1 LRLFPAAISR
11 PGNGDAR
18 FAQEGEIFM
27 SDMKASIPGA
37 TTDSAERRRS
47 LRVNITI
54 PILVRGKVGGQTFQE
69 ETSTV
74 SVNAHGGMIRL
85 LAKVVRTQQI
95 SLINPK
101 TTEEMPCTVT
111 FLGQKENGKTEV
123 GVEFV
128 EPSPLFWRIAFPP
141 EDWDPSER
149 KRPATSRPPTP
160 PRR

>member
-1 LRLFPAAISR
+1 
-11 PGNGDAR
+11 
-18 FAQEGEIFM
+18 M
-27 SDMKASIPGA
+27 SDGKTSIPGA
-37 TTDSAERRRS
+37 TADTSDRRRS
-47 LRVNITI
+47 HRVNITM
-54 PILVRGKVGGQTFQE
+54 PILVRGKVDGQNFQE
-69 ETSTV
+69 QTATV

-85 LAKVVRTQQI
+85 VAKVVRTQHI

-149 KRPATSRPPTP
+149 KRPVSPRPPAP

>member
-1 LRLFPAAISR
+1 
-11 PGNGDAR
+11 
-18 FAQEGEIFM
+18 M

-37 TTDSAERRRS
+37 AADGADRRRS
-47 LRVNITI
+47 QRVNITMRVLI
-54 PILVRGKVGGQTFQE
+54 RGKVGGQSFEE
-69 ETSTV
+69 ETATV

-85 LAKVVRTQQI
+85 AAKVTRTQRI

-111 FLGQKENGKTEV
+111 FVGQKENGKTEV

-149 KRPATSRPPTP
+149 KRPAAGVPHPPLP
-160 PRR
+160 PHR

>member
-1 LRLFPAAISR
+1 
-11 PGNGDAR
+11 
-18 FAQEGEIFM
+18 M
-27 SDMKASIPGA
+27 SDTKASIPGA
-37 TTDSAERRRS
+37 AADSADRRRS
-47 LRVNITI
+47 LRVNITM
-54 PILVRGKVGGQTFQE
+54 PILVRGNVGGQNFE
-69 ETSTV
+69 EDSSTV

-85 LAKVVRTQQI
+85 VTKVVRMQQI

-111 FLGQKENGKTEV
+111 FLGQKENGRTEV

-149 KRPATSRPPTP
+149 KRPASPRSPAP

>member
-1 LRLFPAAISR
+1 
-11 PGNGDAR
+11 
-18 FAQEGEIFM
+18 M
-27 SDMKASIPGA
+27 SDTKASIPGA
-37 TTDSAERRRS
+37 AADSAERRRS
-47 LRVNITI
+47 LRVNITM
-54 PILVRGKVGGQTFQE
+54 PILVRGKVAGQSFE
-69 ETSTV
+69 EESSTV

-85 LAKVVRTQQI
+85 VAKVARMQQI

-149 KRPATSRPPTP
+149 KRPASPRSPAP